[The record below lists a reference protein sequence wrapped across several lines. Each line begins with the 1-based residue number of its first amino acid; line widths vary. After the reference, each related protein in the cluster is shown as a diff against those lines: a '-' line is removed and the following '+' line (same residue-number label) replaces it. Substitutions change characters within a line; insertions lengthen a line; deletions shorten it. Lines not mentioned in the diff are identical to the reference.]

1 MHLFVHNLSHVSCS
15 LYVPLPLGHRRRL
28 VFGGKI
34 VRMCSSCF
42 LVVYRVMRASCLTRY
57 SHVSQSQIN
66 HHIFCVVGGGGEENL
81 EKEKEF
87 GE

>member
-1 MHLFVHNLSHVSCS
+1 
-15 LYVPLPLGHRRRL
+15 
-28 VFGGKI
+28 
-34 VRMCSSCF
+34 MCSSWF